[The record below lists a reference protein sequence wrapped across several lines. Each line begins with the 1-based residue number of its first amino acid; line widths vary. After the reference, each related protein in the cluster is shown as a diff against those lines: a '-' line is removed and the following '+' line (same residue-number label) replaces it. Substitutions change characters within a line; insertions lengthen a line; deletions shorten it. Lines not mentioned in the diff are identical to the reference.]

1 MSSDKM
7 PLALA
12 KRGHYKVWMAEVFT
26 VPLSG
31 DISYSTEIKT
41 NTRPERG
48 EDSMASL
55 EGKQCYRANYSTVG
69 LWQNLIIVL
78 SLKQWVI
85 IIAYLII
92 L

>member
-31 DISYSTEIKT
+31 TFHTQQKSKQTLGLKE
-41 NTRPERG
+41 ER
-48 EDSMASL
+48 
-55 EGKQCYRANYSTVG
+55 TVWP
-69 LWQNLIIVL
+69 L
-78 SLKQWVI
+78 
-85 IIAYLII
+85 
-92 L
+92 